1 MGCKV
6 TKNNTASIQY
16 IERIFE
22 RWRGS
27 RISGEKLLILKKGG
41 GSLNAVFHMGGW
53 LQKNLCTVAL
63 INSTSW
69 GNSICLQTLRVG
81 ANDRSAHE
89 LQNEL

>member
-22 RWRGS
+22 RRRGS

-41 GSLNAVFHMGGW
+41 GPLNTRGKIQRARETILPYPGTMPG
-53 LQKNLCTVAL
+53 TVTHYRL
-63 INSTSW
+63 EK
-69 GNSICLQTLRVG
+69 GY
-81 ANDRSAHE
+81 AN
-89 LQNEL
+89 